1 MGKYSTWE
9 RKKLTRRTCYNHATF
24 LILAWPRG
32 GKLSELVGVINLNKI
47 QVLFTAVGVSHTS
60 CYVFLLNYELVV

>member
-47 QVLFTAVGVSHTS
+47 QVL
-60 CYVFLLNYELVV
+60 LLLELVILHVMSFC